1 MTTYLALSKAF
12 IKSLQMSKST
22 DRRTRIILKFI
33 IGLVVL
39 FVFIP
44 VAIFCAMMTYSLV
57 TNLQFFHIQD
67 LGVAMMLHTICLFT
81 LFFGFNVIFSEFY
94 FSSDIE
100 YVRPWPVSAW
110 QLVAAKF
117 SVSYYVDNMMQVFMV
132 VASLVGFFVA
142 MKPGAMSYVA
152 SAVAVVTL
160 PILPLTYCGIIA
172 MVVMRF
178 TKSINNKESVQR
190 ISALV
195 LAGFILMFVIMFRV
209 FAKNAVDAIS
219 FFITETSSPF
229 VEYMN
234 RIFPTIH
241 FISRAITYGSV
252 SDLLIYILINII
264 AVAFMLFLSEFL
276 YFRGFENLVTN
287 VKNKQRSFEELMKI
301 SVQGTQNRAYMKK
314 EILILFRTPSFFT
327 NCILPNFIWP
337 IFALIILKMQT
348 YDVSITALRIYNMN
362 EPKIVGFFL
371 IMGSV
376 VFSLIMTALNSL
388 ASNAISRE
396 GKHFQFMKYIPIPYD
411 TQWDIKILISCVFSF
426 VGIWMYLLPFC
437 IIIHTNFIYIIVSIL
452 LSILSITFVS
462 YMGIYIDSIQ
472 PKLIWDDELSVLREN
487 TNVALV
493 MALALGIGIAI
504 AFVGYSFY
512 AFLKVRLLLVS
523 LSLFVVL
530 AILNLFVLWRTSKNA
545 VRRIA
550 EQEET

>member
-1 MTTYLALSKAF
+1 MTTYRALTKAF
-12 IKSLQMSKST
+12 IKSLAMSKSN

-33 IGLVVL
+33 VGLVVL
-39 FVFIP
+39 FVFVP
-44 VAIFCAMMTYSLV
+44 VAIFCGMMTYSLV
-57 TNLQFFHIQD
+57 SNLQFFHIQD

-100 YVRPWPVSAW
+100 YVRPWPVKAW
-110 QLVAAKF
+110 ELVAAKF
-117 SVSYYVDNMMQVFMV
+117 SVSYYVDNMMQIFMV

-142 MKPGAMSYVA
+142 MRPGVMSYVA
-152 SAVAVVTL
+152 SIVAVLTL
-160 PILPLTYCGIIA
+160 PILPLCYCGIIA

-209 FAKNAVDAIS
+209 FAKNAYDAIS
-219 FFITETSSPF
+219 FFITETNSPF

-241 FISRAITYGSV
+241 FISRAITYGTIG
-252 SDLLIYILINII
+252 DLLIYILINVV
-264 AVAFMLFLSEFL
+264 AVALMLFIAELV
-276 YFRGFENLVTN
+276 YFKGFDNLVVN
-287 VKNKQRSFEELMKI
+287 VKNKQRSFDELMKV
-301 SVQGTQNRAYMKK
+301 SVQSTPFKAYLRK
-314 EILILFRTPSFFT
+314 EVLILFRTPSFFT

-337 IFALIILKMQT
+337 VFALIILKMQT

-376 VFSLIMTALNSL
+376 GFSLIMTALNSL

-411 TQWDIKILISCVFSF
+411 TQWDIKIIVSCAFSF

-437 IIIHTNFIYIIVSIL
+437 IIIHTNFIYIIVSMF
-452 LSILSITFVS
+452 LSALSVTFVS

-472 PKLIWDDELSVLREN
+472 PKLVWDDELSVLREN

-493 MALALGIGIAI
+493 MAIALGISIAI
-504 AFVGYSFY
+504 AFVGYSFF

-530 AILNLFVLWRTSKNA
+530 ALLNLFVLWRTQKNA

>member
-1 MTTYLALSKAF
+1 MTTYRALTKAF
-12 IKSLQMSKST
+12 IKSLAMSKSN

-33 IGLVVL
+33 VGLVVL
-39 FVFIP
+39 FVFVP
-44 VAIFCAMMTYSLV
+44 VAIFCGMMTYSLV
-57 TNLQFFHIQD
+57 SNLQFFHIQD

-100 YVRPWPVSAW
+100 YVRPWPVKAW
-110 QLVAAKF
+110 ELVAAKF
-117 SVSYYVDNMMQVFMV
+117 SVSYYVDNMMQIFMV

-142 MKPGAMSYVA
+142 MRPGVMSYVA
-152 SAVAVVTL
+152 SIVAVLTL
-160 PILPLTYCGIIA
+160 PILPLCYCGIIA

-209 FAKNAVDAIS
+209 FAKNAYDAIS
-219 FFITETSSPF
+219 FFITETNSPF

-241 FISRAITYGSV
+241 FISRAITYGTIG
-252 SDLLIYILINII
+252 DLLIYILINVV
-264 AVAFMLFLSEFL
+264 AVAFMLFIAELV
-276 YFRGFENLVTN
+276 YFKGFDNLVVN
-287 VKNKQRSFEELMKI
+287 VKNKQRSFDELMKV
-301 SVQGTQNRAYMKK
+301 SVQSTPFKAYLRK
-314 EILILFRTPSFFT
+314 EVLILFRTPSFFT

-337 IFALIILKMQT
+337 VFALIILKMQT

-376 VFSLIMTALNSL
+376 GFSLIMTALNSL

-411 TQWDIKILISCVFSF
+411 TQWDIKIIVSCAFSF

-437 IIIHTNFIYIIVSIL
+437 IIIHTNFIYIIVSMF
-452 LSILSITFVS
+452 LSALSVTFVS

-472 PKLIWDDELSVLREN
+472 PKLVWDDELSVLREN

-493 MALALGIGIAI
+493 MAIALGISIAI
-504 AFVGYSFY
+504 AFIGYSFF

-530 AILNLFVLWRTSKNA
+530 ALLNLFVLWRTQKNA

>member
-1 MTTYLALSKAF
+1 MTTYLALTKTF
-12 IKSLQMSKST
+12 IKSLQMSQST
-22 DRRTRIILKFI
+22 DRRTRIILRI
-33 IGLVVL
+33 IVGLVVL
-39 FVFIP
+39 FVFVP
-44 VAIFCAMMTYSLV
+44 VAIFAALMTYSLV

-100 YVRPWPVSAW
+100 YVRPWPVKAW

-117 SVSYYVDNMMQVFMV
+117 SVSFYVDNMMQIFMV
-132 VASLVGFFVA
+132 IASLVGFFFA
-142 MKPGAMSYVA
+142 MQPGFMSYVA
-152 SAVAVVTL
+152 SAIAVVTL

-209 FAKNAVDAIS
+209 FAKNAVDAIG
-219 FFITETSSPF
+219 FFITETNSPF

-241 FISRAITYGSV
+241 FISKAITYGSV
-252 SDLLIYILINII
+252 PDLLIYILINVI
-264 AVAFMLFLSEFL
+264 AVSLMLFLSELL
-276 YFRGFENLVTN
+276 YFKGFENLVTN
-287 VKNKQRSFEELMKI
+287 MKAKQRSFDELMKV
-301 SVQGTQNRAYMKK
+301 SVQSTPFRAYLRK
-314 EILILFRTPSFFT
+314 ELLILVRTPSFFT
-327 NCILPNFIWP
+327 NCIMPNFIWP
-337 IFALIILKMQT
+337 VFALIILKMQT
-348 YDVSITALRIYNMN
+348 YDVSVTALRIYNMN

-411 TQWDIKILISCVFSF
+411 TQWDIKIIVSCVLSF
-426 VGIWMYLLPFC
+426 VGMWM
-437 IIIHTNFIYIIVSIL
+437 
-452 LSILSITFVS
+452 
-462 YMGIYIDSIQ
+462 
-472 PKLIWDDELSVLREN
+472 
-487 TNVALV
+487 
-493 MALALGIGIAI
+493 
-504 AFVGYSFY
+504 
-512 AFLKVRLLLVS
+512 
-523 LSLFVVL
+523 
-530 AILNLFVLWRTSKNA
+530 
-545 VRRIA
+545 
-550 EQEET
+550 

>member
-1 MTTYLALSKAF
+1 M
-12 IKSLQMSKST
+12 
-22 DRRTRIILKFI
+22 
-33 IGLVVL
+33 
-39 FVFIP
+39 
-44 VAIFCAMMTYSLV
+44 
-57 TNLQFFHIQD
+57 
-67 LGVAMMLHTICLFT
+67 
-81 LFFGFNVIFSEFY
+81 
-94 FSSDIE
+94 
-100 YVRPWPVSAW
+100 
-110 QLVAAKF
+110 
-117 SVSYYVDNMMQVFMV
+117 
-132 VASLVGFFVA
+132 
-142 MKPGAMSYVA
+142 
-152 SAVAVVTL
+152 
-160 PILPLTYCGIIA
+160 
-172 MVVMRF
+172 
-178 TKSINNKESVQR
+178 
-190 ISALV
+190 
-195 LAGFILMFVIMFRV
+195 
-209 FAKNAVDAIS
+209 
-219 FFITETSSPF
+219 
-229 VEYMN
+229 
-234 RIFPTIH
+234 
-241 FISRAITYGSV
+241 
-252 SDLLIYILINII
+252 
-264 AVAFMLFLSEFL
+264 
-276 YFRGFENLVTN
+276 
-287 VKNKQRSFEELMKI
+287 KNKQRSFEELMKI
-301 SVQGTQNRAYMKK
+301 SVQDTQNRAYMKK

>member
-1 MTTYLALSKAF
+1 MTTYRALTKAF
-12 IKSLQMSKST
+12 IKSLAMSKSN

-33 IGLVVL
+33 VGLVVL
-39 FVFIP
+39 FVFVP
-44 VAIFCAMMTYSLV
+44 VAIFCGMMTYSLV
-57 TNLQFFHIQD
+57 SNLQFFHIQD

-100 YVRPWPVSAW
+100 YVRPWPVKAW
-110 QLVAAKF
+110 ELVAAKF
-117 SVSYYVDNMMQVFMV
+117 SVSYYVDNMMQIFMV

-142 MKPGAMSYVA
+142 MRPGVMSYVA
-152 SAVAVVTL
+152 SIVAVLTL
-160 PILPLTYCGIIA
+160 PILPLCYCGIIA

-209 FAKNAVDAIS
+209 FAKNAYDAIS
-219 FFITETSSPF
+219 FFITETNSPF

-241 FISRAITYGSV
+241 FISRAITYGTIG
-252 SDLLIYILINII
+252 DLLIYILINVV
-264 AVAFMLFLSEFL
+264 AVAFMLFIAELV
-276 YFRGFENLVTN
+276 YFKGFDNLVVN
-287 VKNKQRSFEELMKI
+287 VKNKQRSFDELMKI
-301 SVQGTQNRAYMKK
+301 SVQSTPFKAYLRK
-314 EILILFRTPSFFT
+314 EVLILFRTPSFFT

-337 IFALIILKMQT
+337 VFALIILKMQT

-376 VFSLIMTALNSL
+376 GFSLIMTALNSL

-396 GKHFQFMKYIPIPYD
+396 GKHFQFMKYIPVPYD
-411 TQWDIKILISCVFSF
+411 TQWDIKIIVSCAFSF

-437 IIIHTNFIYIIVSIL
+437 IIIHTNFIYIIVSMF
-452 LSILSITFVS
+452 LSALSVTFVS

-472 PKLIWDDELSVLREN
+472 PKLVWDDELSVLREN

-493 MALALGIGIAI
+493 MAIALGISIAI
-504 AFVGYSFY
+504 AFIGYSFF

-530 AILNLFVLWRTSKNA
+530 ALLNLFVLWRTQKNA